1 MQRSPWFYRG
11 LDIDPM
17 EAPSLPCSKWHRVY
31 DLDNSCQVW
40 GFFRGKT
47 NTRKLLFT
55 LPGHKGG
62 RSVLLSSSD
71 YPDIVRSYQEHANS
85 MDNIPYGNKVA
96 LKAWGRG
103 KNISERQHWPL
114 EAAYADTHSD
124 VRAGE
129 AMFNFWKIQKRDM
142 WISRTDF
149 RSCFRNH
156 ADSIILGMGGQ
167 PCWSLCQPL
176 ARGVEDARAEQKR
189 AERQR
194 AEGSLSLG
202 MNTQPSPATNVQPPP
217 ITSFQP
223 PPATSVQ
230 PPPVTSVQPPP
241 VTSFHPPPATNV
253 QPPPITSFQPPPAT
267 SVQPPPVTNVQPLPM
282 INIQP
287 PPVTSFQ
294 PPPATATNVQPPP
307 VTDVQPPPAANVQ
320 QNLHPYSS
328 YNFQKPQYSQGPPVV
343 LYGYGQPVNQPSG
356 QVTYS
361 RETTATPPPMQYYS
375 WPNPSAWT
383 GMGH

>member
-1 MQRSPWFYRG
+1 
-11 LDIDPM
+11 M

-223 PPATSVQ
+223 PPATNVQPPPVTNVQ
-230 PPPVTSVQPPP
+230 PPPVTSI
-241 VTSFHPPPATNV
+241 HPPPATNV